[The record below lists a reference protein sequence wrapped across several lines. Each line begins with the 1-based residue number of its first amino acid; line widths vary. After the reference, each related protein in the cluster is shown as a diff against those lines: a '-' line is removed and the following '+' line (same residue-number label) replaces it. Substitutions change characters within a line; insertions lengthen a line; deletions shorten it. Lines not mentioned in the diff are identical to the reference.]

1 MNNEKFEELL
11 MEIDSV
17 MDKWLYKHGFTAC
30 SSGLGEGFCWY
41 AKSDTIEYTLLVDEL
56 TDKVFENFFYNE
68 LGCNYDIGIFWMSWF
83 HELGHSMTWCDIKN
97 TNFKEAPIDLIEYI
111 HCPREII
118 ASKWA
123 VEYINAHI
131 EDVMELAREVD
142 ELRRQIY
149 SL

>member
-1 MNNEKFEELL
+1 MNEKLEAILL
-11 MEIDSV
+11 QIDEA
-17 MDKWLYKHGFTAC
+17 MDKWLGTHGFSAI
-30 SSGLGEGFCWY
+30 SAGLEEEFGWY
-41 AKSDTIEYTLLVDEL
+41 RNGDAIAYNFLVCEH
-56 TDKVFENFFYNE
+56 TDSVFDNFLYEE
-68 LGCNYDIGIFWMSWF
+68 LGCLYDVGTFWLSWF
-83 HELGHSMTWCDIKN
+83 HELGHSETFHLISD
-97 TNFKEAPIDLIEYI
+97 TNWRVVPTDLIDYL